1 MSNRRKKIDLK
12 KLNKLRSDEAAR
24 NYISSSDM
32 KAIQEYENGKS
43 SVDIA
48 EEYGYSVASFYR
60 LLNKA
65 DRIIKESNT
74 QVNTVRELLKK
85 MVNIPECMFGYNLA
99 GLNSIATHKIVYITL
114 ALYQQKEELF
124 ISRKILQAIT
134 AGLVRKDRCET
145 VVEELKELQ
154 FNLPNASLLGLDL
167 WKPLYESVTYERKGI
182 RFECSDW
189 AKLILDSVPAPD

>member
-85 MVNIPECMFGYNLA
+85 MVNIPDCMLGHNLA
-99 GLNSIATHKIVYITL
+99 GLHSVAAHKIVYITL
-114 ALYQQKEELF
+114 TLYQQKEELF

-182 RFECSDW
+182 RFEFSYW

>member
-1 MSNRRKKIDLK
+1 MNKRRKPLDLE
-12 KLNKLRSDEAAR
+12 KLNNLKSDGVIG
-24 NYISSSDM
+24 NNISSSDL
-32 KAIQEYENGKS
+32 KAIREYEIGKS
-43 SVDIA
+43 PVDIA

-65 DRIIKESNT
+65 DRIIKESDT
-74 QVNTVRELLKK
+74 QVNTVQDLFKK
-85 MVNIPECMFGYNLA
+85 MVNIPDCMLGHNLA
-99 GLNSIATHKIVYITL
+99 GLHSVAARKIVYITL
-114 ALYQQKEELF
+114 TLYQQKEELF

-167 WKPLYESVTYERKGI
+167 WKPLYASVTYERKGI
-182 RFECSDW
+182 RFEFSYW
-189 AKLILDSVPAPD
+189 AKLILDSVPTPD